1 MPEDAVQCGRYAYA
15 REHSDFHDVHSLNQ
29 GCQGQNKNFLDRVWY
44 NPDFS
49 LSYADYV
56 AFAALKKAVWTGL
69 GTEIRLTA
77 KFQIAIL
84 KLL

>member
-1 MPEDAVQCGRYAYA
+1 M
-15 REHSDFHDVHSLNQ
+15 
-29 GCQGQNKNFLDRVWY
+29 KNFLDRVWY

-77 KFQIAIL
+77 KFQIAKL